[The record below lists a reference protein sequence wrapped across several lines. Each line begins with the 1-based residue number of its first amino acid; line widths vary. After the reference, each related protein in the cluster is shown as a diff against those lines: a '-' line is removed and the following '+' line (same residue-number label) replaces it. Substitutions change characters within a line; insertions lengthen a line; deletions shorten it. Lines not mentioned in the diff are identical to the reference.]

1 MGIRRYNLALSWD
14 KKSGGSILTSKN
26 RQRRLLSLSSALSV
40 VVTLLELLRTKT
52 ALKQPSPTC
61 HADSI

>member
-14 KKSGGSILTSKN
+14 KKSGGVDPKN

-52 ALKQPSPTC
+52 ALKQLSPTC